1 MKQLIVLM
9 TLLFPAP
16 WAYAL
21 EVMVCV
27 SFSMPQTLL
36 EATLKEAADYQ
47 IPVLLN
53 GLIDN
58 SMAKTAERLMTLSR
72 DIPNLTLQIDP
83 TAFERFGIQQ
93 VPALVVAEG
102 HRFDVLY
109 GNLRLKEGLY
119 RLVEGDAGLTNAFV
133 RNFVHD

>member
-1 MKQLIVLM
+1 MRKVILLA
-9 TLLFPAP
+9 TLLFTAQLT
-16 WAYAL
+16 YAL

-36 EATLKEAADYQ
+36 EATLREAADYQ

-133 RNFVHD
+133 RSLTHD